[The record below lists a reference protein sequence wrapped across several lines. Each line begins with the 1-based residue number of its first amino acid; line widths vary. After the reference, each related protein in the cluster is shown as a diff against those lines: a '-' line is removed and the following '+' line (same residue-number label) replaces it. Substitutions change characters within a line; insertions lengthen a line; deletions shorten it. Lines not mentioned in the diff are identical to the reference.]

1 MGGCGEALERVEGEY
16 HNQDILYKR
25 NLFLTKEK
33 GKKHN
38 WTTNKHNSLN
48 WR

>member
-33 GKKHN
+33 GKNIIGQQTSIIH
-38 WTTNKHNSLN
+38 
-48 WR
+48 